1 LAGFKLTLCVY
12 LIHTQ
17 TLRRKVKRDAISRKH
32 HSQLEIN
39 DLIAEAVV
47 NGEARRHEA
56 IAAAEES
63 LSDEEAAAVKGGLST
78 IKPIIPPIVM
88 GLIYIPPSPIFL
100 LCYKL

>member
-1 LAGFKLTLCVY
+1 M
-12 LIHTQ
+12 
-17 TLRRKVKRDAISRKH
+17 DAISRKH
-32 HSQLEIN
+32 QSQIEIN

-47 NGEARRHEA
+47 NAEARRQEA

-88 GLIYIPPSPIFL
+88 GLIYIPASPI
-100 LCYKL
+100 C